1 MAEKKQE
8 TAGARAGEGSRAGGD
23 APRASEAARGGAD
36 TIEIDPLILSLER
49 MYQVVTG
56 SIAPPPSEEAYAPI
70 PVERDPG
77 EYVAERL
84 ERLLEAVVSPATP
97 AGGPSQATLAASAPW
112 TPALLVWE
120 SDREL
125 VLQVEL
131 PGVRRQDVEVELD
144 GDLLVVR
151 GRRATLED
159 GARLRLTE
167 RPLGRFERRVQLPRR
182 AERVEP
188 SAKLADGVL
197 EVRLGKPTGEGGGG
211 RREIRVS

>member
-8 TAGARAGEGSRAGGD
+8 TAGARTGDTSRTGGD
-23 APRASEAARGGAD
+23 APRTGGGAD
-36 TIEIDPLILSLER
+36 MLEIDPLIMSLER

-56 SIAPPPSEEAYAPI
+56 APPPPPSEQAYAPI

-77 EYVAERL
+77 EYVTERL
-84 ERLLEAVVSPATP
+84 EKLLEAMVSPAG
-97 AGGPSQATLAASAPW
+97 AAGPSQATLAASAPW
-112 TPALLVWE
+112 TPPLVVWE

-125 VLQVEL
+125 VLQVEI
-131 PGVRRQDVEVELD
+131 PGVRRQDIEVELD
-144 GDLLVVR
+144 GDVLVVR
-151 GRRATLED
+151 GRRGAEQD

-182 AERVEP
+182 AERTEP
-188 SAKLADGVL
+188 NAKLQDGVL
-197 EVRLGKPTGEGGGG
+197 ELRLPKPQEEAGGG